1 MLNPLLVIVGDF
13 SFFCSF
19 SFFVVWNLHFFSI
32 SLLKTHAMEKE
43 YKGFI
48 VNSNGTV
55 WKNGKEIGNKPN
67 ANGYCT
73 VSVKARKRSK
83 TVGRYRLIWEAFN
96 GKIPIGFEIDHIN
109 RVRNDDR
116 LENLRCVTHKE
127 NMNNPST
134 ISYIISKKEFGRSFF
149 GNKAKE
155 VEQYKGCLLN
165 KTYKSI
171 HHACVENGIS
181 SFDVH
186 DSDKTSLIVNGFT
199 YKIKP

>member
-1 MLNPLLVIVGDF
+1 
-13 SFFCSF
+13 
-19 SFFVVWNLHFFSI
+19 
-32 SLLKTHAMEKE
+32 MEKE

-55 WKNGKEIGNKPN
+55 WKNGKEIGSKPN
-67 ANGYCT
+67 AIGYCT
-73 VSVKARKRSK
+73 ISVKTNKRSK
-83 TVGRYRLIWEAFN
+83 TVGRYRLVWEAFN
-96 GKIPIGFEIDHIN
+96 GRIPIGMEIDHIN

-134 ISYIISKKEFGRSFF
+134 IKHIISKMEIGRTCF

-155 VEQYKGCLLN
+155 VEQYKDGLLN
-165 KTYKSI
+165 NTYKSI
-171 HHACVENGIS
+171 HHACVENRIS

-186 DSDKTSLIVNGFT
+186 DSNKTNLIVNGFT